1 MKRENSF
8 GGRGKKREE
17 LRKWTILVL
26 LFAGLAVLG
35 YCLDRFVPSPD
46 DILGPAVQ
54 TTAPIA
60 TDAYRETIQVKIT
73 GNSPKPGV
81 YTMREGS
88 RVKDLVEKA
97 GGLPDGYDK
106 TQLPISLLS
115 ELFDGQLVVIP

>member
-54 TTAPIA
+54 TTTPSA
-60 TDAYRETIQVKIT
+60 TDAYRKTIQVKIE
-73 GNSPKPGV
+73 GNISKPGI
-81 YTMREGS
+81 YTLREGA

-97 GGLPDGYDK
+97 GGLPEGYDK

>member
-35 YCLDRFVPSPD
+35 YCFVPSPD

-73 GNSPKPGV
+73 GNIPKPGV